1 MKKRLERPLFRYFI
15 ALFLLLVPAYSAA
28 SAGGASVFRGRVS
41 DVDGRAVEG
50 ARIFVYGA
58 PEVRRSADFISAPTD
73 KDGLFR
79 MVLPPGKF
87 WSIARLKKG
96 EAYGPLMPGDKH
108 SGEPVEIEL
117 ASGGEVSMDF
127 TVADL
132 KEAQKKKT
140 REREGAVKISGKIVD
155 KNGAPV
161 KGAYAVAN
169 RTEKVS
175 GIPEYVSA
183 WVDAEGQYTLYL
195 PRGKFH
201 IGSAVE
207 FPPERTSFMNG
218 QIDVDADRSDFDIV
232 RDSPENR

>member
-15 ALFLLLVPAYSAA
+15 ALFLLLVPVYPAA
-28 SAGGASVFRGRVS
+28 SAGDASVFKGKVS

-96 EAYGPLMPGDKH
+96 EDYGPLMPGDKH

-117 ASGGEVSMDF
+117 ASGSEVSMDF

-132 KEAQKKKT
+132 KEAQKKRT
-140 REREGAVKISGKIVD
+140 REREGAAKISGKIVD
-155 KNGAPV
+155 ENGAPV
-161 KGAYAVAN
+161 RGAYAFAN
-169 RTEKVS
+169 RSETVS
-175 GIPEYVSA
+175 GIPDYLSA
-183 WVDAEGQYTLYL
+183 WVDDEGRFALYL
-195 PRGKFH
+195 PRGKYCLGGA
-201 IGSAVE
+201 IM
-207 FPPERTSFMNG
+207 FPPGQSYVLQGEMTFDGDKSGVTIVLTS
-218 QIDVDADRSDFDIV
+218 RK
-232 RDSPENR
+232 NR